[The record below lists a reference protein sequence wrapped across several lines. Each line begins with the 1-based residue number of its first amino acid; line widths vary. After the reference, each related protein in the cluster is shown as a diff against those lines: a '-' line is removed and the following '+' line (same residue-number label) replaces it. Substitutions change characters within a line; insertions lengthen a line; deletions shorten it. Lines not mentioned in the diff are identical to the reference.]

1 MSGIFRMLERYFLCN
16 TNKNE
21 ERNKKSINER
31 PKSLEKW
38 NQKGNNQ
45 NINLLKLSINYLLK
59 KVIKILNLIS
69 AINKIKIKIF

>member
-1 MSGIFRMLERYFLCN
+1 MLKLLMSGIFRMLERYFLCN

-38 NQKGNNQ
+38 NQKGSDQ
-45 NINLLKLSINYLLK
+45 KYK
-59 KVIKILNLIS
+59 F
-69 AINKIKIKIF
+69 IKIKYKLFIKKSNKKN